1 MMIDNLT
8 ILLVGQLQTKPE
20 NLFILQL
27 QYTEVNSVGI
37 SPHKKV
43 WLTASCSLRE
53 KKNKKGN
60 VQKIVY
66 LSQNSIYWFPRIGCL
81 YIGVHRP
88 FYFRSVTFVYNIGN

>member
-53 KKNKKGN
+53 KK
-60 VQKIVY
+60 QKRKCTKNSVFISEFY
-66 LSQNSIYWFPRIGCL
+66 LLVSKNWMSI
-81 YIGVHRP
+81 HRC
-88 FYFRSVTFVYNIGN
+88 T